1 MTVLPTNSNLELET
15 LFYFFSFYDKHIHI
29 QKKKIR
35 STALFFPYLRSVI
48 LAWGRHAPSRI
59 WGRLVWQAPMAVMR
73 TTSTQIMLNPMSCS
87 VAELA
92 QTQTV
97 LTMAMAALKIDS
109 LLPTVICWLLRGIKE
124 ASSSERYSVGRNK
137 ISKFFGP
144 CRNKVFNFYLQWSAF
159 LKDIIPAEHKEHGI
173 FRGIPTVW
181 HSKARSSVSSFHD
194 HLLLLRITFLPPV
207 SLIYAP
213 LESIYPIVTYY
224 AILR

>member
-1 MTVLPTNSNLELET
+1 M
-15 LFYFFSFYDKHIHI
+15 LFCLS
-29 QKKKIR
+29 
-35 STALFFPYLRSVI
+35 RSVI
-48 LAWGRHAPSRI
+48 LAWGRHAPSKI

-124 ASSSERYSVGRNK
+124 ASLSEHYSVGRNS
-137 ISKFFGP
+137 IPKFFRP
-144 CRNKVFNFYLQWSAF
+144 CRNKVFNFYLHWSAF

-213 LESIYPIVTYY
+213 SNRYTPLWRMQSCDSF
-224 AILR
+224 A